1 MKRQACWLSLL
12 CIIIMILSLFC
23 GRYGA
28 SALEAASAF
37 VHGGDPM
44 ITKIILQ
51 IRLPRI
57 LFVAVSGAVLALS
70 GAIFQTVFKNPL
82 ASGDIIGA
90 SSGCALG
97 AAAAILCFASSLLI
111 WASSFVCGLAAILLC
126 VLLALRMKGSR
137 TLNYVVSGLI
147 IQALCTSALMIIK
160 LLADPYQQLGSIEY
174 WLMGG
179 FSNIGWN
186 SLFLL
191 LPIDLF
197 LIILLYRM
205 RWQIQLL
212 VYGKEADSLGIHS
225 RRIMIIVL
233 ILASLLISSVIAA
246 AGIVSWVGLL
256 VPHLIRLAF
265 HRDFT
270 SGFLL
275 NLFGGAAFL
284 LICDTMAR
292 CLFPIEIPISIITSL
307 FGALFLIMLLIK
319 GKINI

>member
-28 SALEAASAF
+28 SALEADSAF

-70 GAIFQTVFKNPL
+70 GAIFQTDVTRL
-82 ASGDIIGA
+82 RLDLT
-90 SSGCALG
+90 SSNDSFSPRIYRGRFSMTDSYVL
-97 AAAAILCFASSLLI
+97 